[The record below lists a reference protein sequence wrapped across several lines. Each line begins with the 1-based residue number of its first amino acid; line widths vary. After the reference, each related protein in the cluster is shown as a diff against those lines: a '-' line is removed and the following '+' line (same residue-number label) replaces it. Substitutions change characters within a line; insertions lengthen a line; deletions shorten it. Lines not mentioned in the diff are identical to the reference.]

1 MAEQDNGGG
10 SARAGLP
17 WCYVDSKVSTELYWL
32 VSEVKTG
39 QVCGAVHE

>member
-1 MAEQDNGGG
+1 MAEQDHGGG

-17 WCYVDSKVSTELYWL
+17 WCSVDGKVSTELYWL
-32 VSEVKTG
+32 ASEVKTG